1 MLTSQSE
8 SEERALSTLHYTMG
22 PEVLGYMEDPN
33 VFEIIV
39 NPDGTLWIDTFK
51 KGRIFTGSYVNA
63 ADSRQLVF
71 QVASMTN
78 QVCTDEMPMLAAELP
93 DGSRFQGFL
102 PKVVTAPSYIIRKH
116 SQQVF
121 SLADYVNQGV
131 MSRAQ
136 EQMILRAIADKKNIV
151 AAGGTKS
158 GKTTFLNAI
167 LAEISKYDD
176 RIVMIEDLPELRCT
190 AQNYLSLRTT
200 DKVTQDDLLKSTLRA
215 TPDRIVVGEVRS
227 GEALA
232 LLDAWSTGHGG
243 GCSTVHSNSAKQTL
257 YRLQQMVSRVSITPQ
272 QVTIA
277 EAVDI
282 VIYIKRK
289 GTGRIIEEV
298 IAVDGFDEEKKDYIT
313 HQIA

>member
-1 MLTSQSE
+1 MQQTNKSE
-8 SEERALSTLHYTMG
+8 ARTLATLKFTMG
-22 PEVLGYMEDPN
+22 QEILEFMEDSD

-39 NPDGTLWIDTFK
+39 NPDGKLWIDTFK
-51 KGRIFTGSYVNA
+51 RGRIHTGTIVDA
-63 ADSRQLVF
+63 ANSQQLIY
-71 QVASMTN
+71 QIAAMTD
-78 QVCTDEMPMLAAELP
+78 QVCNDQMPMLAAELP

-102 PKVVTAPSYIIRKH
+102 PKVVAAPAYIIRKH
-116 SQQVF
+116 SKRIF
-121 SLADYVNQGV
+121 TLEDYVKQGV
-131 MSRAQ
+131 MSVLQ
-136 EQMILRAIADKKNIV
+136 QNTILQAVEEKKNII

-158 GKTTFLNAI
+158 GKTTLLNAI

-176 RIVMIEDLPELRCT
+176 RIVMIEDLPELQCT
-190 AQNYLSLRTT
+190 AKNYLSLRTT
-200 DKVTQDDLLKSTLRA
+200 DKVSQDDLLKSTLRA

-257 YRLQQMVSRVSITPQ
+257 YRLQQMVSRVSLTPQ

-282 VIYIKRK
+282 VVYLKRK

-298 IAVDGFDEEKKDYIT
+298 IAVDCFDEEKRDYVT
-313 HQIA
+313 NKIA